1 MDDAFHLL
9 AGNAAFLQDSLSLLL
24 GELAKILFAWRDD
37 ESRHI
42 EGSWRNHDLGIALG
56 KVGFRTVLLSWNHN
70 TDIFITFAPGHD
82 VHHRLSL
89 VATLRHRTV
98 EALEEHLVAF
108 LALGDNHEGWN
119 GIVADGCYLLLVVQ
133 ADDICQVA

>member
-42 EGSWRNHDLGIALG
+42 EGSWRNHDLGIAIG
-56 KVGFRTVLLSWNHN
+56 KVGFRTVLLSWNHD

-82 VHHRLSL
+82 VHHWLSL
-89 VATLRHRTV
+89 VAALRHRTV

-133 ADDICQVA
+133 TDDICQVA

>member
-9 AGNAAFLQDSLSLLL
+9 AGNAAFLQNSLSLLL
-24 GELAKILFAWRDD
+24 GELAEILFAWRDD
-37 ESRHI
+37 ETRHI
-42 EGSWRNHDLGIALG
+42 EGSRRNHDLGFALG
-56 KVGFRTVLLSWNHN
+56 KVGFRAVLLSWNHD

-89 VATLRHRTV
+89 VVALRHRTV

-108 LALGDNHEGWN
+108 LALGDDYEGWN

>member
-24 GELAKILFAWRDD
+24 GELAEILFAWRDD
-37 ESRHI
+37 ETRHI
-42 EGSWRNHDLGIALG
+42 EGSRRNHDLGIALG
-56 KVGFRTVLLSWNHN
+56 KVGFRAVLLSWNHD
-70 TDIFITFAPGHD
+70 TDSFITLAPGHD

-89 VATLRHRTV
+89 VAALRHRTV

-108 LALGDNHEGWN
+108 LALGDDHEGWN

>member
-42 EGSWRNHDLGIALG
+42 EGSWRNHDLGIAIG
-56 KVGFRTVLLSWNHN
+56 KVGFRTVLLSWNHD

-82 VHHRLSL
+82 VHHWLSL
-89 VATLRHRTV
+89 VAALRHRAV

-133 ADDICQVA
+133 TDDICQVA